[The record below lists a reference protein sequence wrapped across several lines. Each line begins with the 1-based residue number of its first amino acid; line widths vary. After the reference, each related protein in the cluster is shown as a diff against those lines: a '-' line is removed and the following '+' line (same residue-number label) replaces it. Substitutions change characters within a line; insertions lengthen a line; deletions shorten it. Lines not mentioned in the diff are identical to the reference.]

1 MIDLPTYIFL
11 SIAYFLTMHLALSTT
26 REFQFFEGIALF
38 SLGAM
43 IGAAADSYITGFVF
57 AAVMHFI
64 FWNKGSD

>member
-11 SIAYFLTMHLALSTT
+11 SIAYFLTMHMALSKT
-26 REFQFFEGIALF
+26 REFDFFEGFTLF
-38 SLGAM
+38 AIGGM
-43 IGAAADSYITGFVF
+43 IGAAVDSYITGFVF